1 MRITILGTGTLAEAL
16 GRRWAHAG
24 HEITVAGRS
33 VENARQLAQ
42 RLGAGAR
49 AVPLAAISVA
59 PPTGNSGPDAEA
71 TDTAPAAGD
80 AGAASTA
87 GTAGAA
93 GWSAAA
99 TDSRSAVGADS
110 HSAADS
116 DSRPVADAGSHS
128 AAGAGSVANLGTAA
142 WAGADAV
149 LLAVAYSGV
158 EDILGAVGAPGGAL
172 SGLTVIDATNAVDHG
187 VGVLR
192 VPPGTSHAQR
202 VAELAPGAQV
212 VKAFHLFPSEQWAAA
227 ESADTGT
234 TNLPP
239 AVTICGDNPAA
250 LKITEELVRDVG
262 AEPVVLGGLD
272 RARQLEEAA
281 GFVISLAFS
290 GVDPSRAVPAMPT
303 S

>member
-1 MRITILGTGTLAEAL
+1 MRIRITILGTGTLAEAL

-33 VENARQLAQ
+33 VEKARQLAQ

-49 AVPLAAISVA
+49 AVPLAAI
-59 PPTGNSGPDAEA
+59 
-71 TDTAPAAGD
+71 
-80 AGAASTA
+80 
-87 GTAGAA
+87 
-93 GWSAAA
+93 
-99 TDSRSAVGADS
+99 
-110 HSAADS
+110 
-116 DSRPVADAGSHS
+116 
-128 AAGAGSVANLGTAA
+128 AAGAGSEANPGTAA

-149 LLAVAYSGV
+149 LLAVAYTGV
-158 EDILGAVGAPGGAL
+158 EEIFRAVGAPGGAL

-202 VAELAPGAQV
+202 VAELTPGARV

-239 AVTICGDNPAA
+239 SVTICGDDAAA
-250 LKITEELVRDVG
+250 LRTTEELVRDVG

>member
-1 MRITILGTGTLAEAL
+1 MRMRITILGTGTLAEAL
-16 GRRWAHAG
+16 GRRWAHTG
-24 HEITVAGRS
+24 HEITVVGRS
-33 VENARQLAQ
+33 VEKARQLAQ

-49 AVPLAAISVA
+49 AMPLAEIAAVPA
-59 PPTGNSGPDAEA
+59 DGNFGTHAEA
-71 TDTAPAAGD
+71 ADTAPAAGD
-80 AGAASTA
+80 AGTA

-110 HSAADS
+110 HSAAAS
-116 DSRPVADAGSHS
+116 DSRPVTDAGSHS
-128 AAGAGSVANLGTAA
+128 AAGAGSEANLGTAA
-142 WAGADAV
+142 WAGAEAV
-149 LLAVAYSGV
+149 LLAVAYTGV
-158 EDILGAVGAPGGAL
+158 EEVLRAVGAPGGAL
-172 SGLTVIDATNAVDHG
+172 SGLTLIDATNAIDHG

-202 VAELAPGAQV
+202 VADLAPGARV

-227 ESADTGT
+227 PSADTGT
-234 TNLPP
+234 TDLPP
-239 AVTICGDNPAA
+239 SVTICGDDAAA
-250 LKITEELVRDVG
+250 LRTTEQLVRDVG

-281 GFVISLAFS
+281 GFVISLAFA

-303 S
+303 Q